1 MNRRGIIYKYQQ
13 IFVYNIFLTK
23 IKMHAGLIFHCGI
36 SDGVGDGVGVILD
49 LRCDS
54 ENFIRY
60 RVRFKRCLKD
70 IFPVNKHRMQELLVN
85 NHWMNGRPF
94 EFTTNNK
101 KTFCDLW
108 LVCTKHLPHL
118 WSWKL
123 IRQCYGN
130 AGVFFEIE
138 VVRDVLSFFS
148 G

>member
-1 MNRRGIIYKYQQ
+1 MYFWKVGMNRRGIIYKYQQ

-49 LRCDS
+49 LKCDS

-85 NHWMNGRPF
+85 NHWVNGRQF

-101 KTFCDLW
+101 NVLCFMVGMYKTFTALVVLEIDKIVLW
-108 LVCTKHLPHL
+108 KC
-118 WSWKL
+118 
-123 IRQCYGN
+123 Q
-130 AGVFFEIE
+130 
-138 VVRDVLSFFS
+138 
-148 G
+148 